1 MRIYQSSITA
11 GSLNLLKQLK
21 PEIKIHVLRSYLVDG
36 PGTFKILSTN
46 PGNVKS
52 LVLDSGTYSTTN
64 KTHKHDINVLN
75 YADFLEDCSTS
86 YTFYFGFDPEH
97 GDEGTESSI
106 ENQRILEAKGFTPIP
121 VIQNL
126 KLEVDYYAAQA
137 EKYPIVAI
145 GSTRKK
151 KIDDLAKATNILHAA
166 NIKVHWFGI
175 GSFNK
180 LTKAPVWSSD
190 CSSFAQWIKNGRI
203 IFFDEVKGKEVSF
216 ATREYNLNG
225 TLNKDYIRTHPLC
238 EDYEAWLQDNLSLSL
253 EDVIFHEDMKLT
265 VNSYYFYELEQ
276 KLTEEQTAK
285 GYLYDYE

>member
-11 GSLNLLKQLK
+11 ASLRLLKKLQ
-21 PEIKIHVLRSYLVDG
+21 PDIKIHVLRSYLVDG
-36 PGTFKILSTN
+36 PGTFEILSNN

-52 LVLDSGTYSTTN
+52 LALDSGTFSLTQN
-64 KTHKHDINVLN
+64 THKHHIDVLN
-75 YADFLEDCSTS
+75 YADFLEDCSDF

-106 ENQRILEAKGFTPIP
+106 ENQRILESKGFQPIP

-126 KLEVDYYAAQA
+126 KLEVDYYASLAS
-137 EKYPIVAI
+137 KYPLVAI

-151 KIDDLAKATNILHAA
+151 KIDDLVKATNILHAA

-180 LTKAPVWSSD
+180 LNKAPVWSSD
-190 CSSFAQWIKNGRI
+190 CSSFAKWIKNGRLV
-203 IFFDEVKGKEVSF
+203 FYDEVNGKEISF
-216 ATREYNLNG
+216 ATREYGKNG
-225 TLNKDYIRTHPLC
+225 SLNKDYIRIHPLC
-238 EDYEAWLQDNLSLSL
+238 QDYEDWLQEKLDLSL
-253 EDVIFHEDMKLT
+253 EDVIHHGDMKLA

-276 KLTEEQTAK
+276 KLTEEQTAR
-285 GYLYDYE
+285 GCVYDHY